1 MFATVVRA
9 EIALGGDDSDA
20 GLRLWR
26 AAAAGLRDP
35 RCQDPGGGLSSL
47 QPWALEVQG
56 MAVIAHTQHGRL
68 AQVAQ
73 IADALPAALAV
84 LTADPG
90 LPGDTPAASYPGLS
104 VWGTLLLALAMA
116 DLNGAGCP
124 GGERAVS
131 PGARMIALAGRFGF
145 QHHGFPTLSAGR
157 DRQAAQVA
165 DGAAYADAVPT
176 YAGLGPEALHAAT
189 RTALA
194 ARVQVSGLGPAGTAA
209 VPTERNFGTKSHARR
224 LVRAPQRDFRSGL
237 RSAGGTSCSLRTGP
251 AGQGAGKGGTPWQT
265 SPTGGSAPVSR

>member
-35 RCQDPGGGLSSL
+35 RRQDPGGGLSSL

-194 ARVQVSGLGPAGTAA
+194 ARVQVTAWWRPNRGMPGDRVLPSTHEPGQVKRVGAGPMARGMASRLAGRRCRLGAG
-209 VPTERNFGTKSHARR
+209 R
-224 LVRAPQRDFRSGL
+224 
-237 RSAGGTSCSLRTGP
+237 RSAGS
-251 AGQGAGKGGTPWQT
+251 
-265 SPTGGSAPVSR
+265 

>member
-35 RCQDPGGGLSSL
+35 RRQDPGGGLSSL

-104 VWGTLLLALAMA
+104 VWGHCCWLSPWRTLTAR
-116 DLNGAGCP
+116 GA
-124 GGERAVS
+124 
-131 PGARMIALAGRFGF
+131 PGANA
-145 QHHGFPTLSAGR
+145 PSAR
-157 DRQAAQVA
+157 
-165 DGAAYADAVPT
+165 
-176 YAGLGPEALHAAT
+176 
-189 RTALA
+189 
-194 ARVQVSGLGPAGTAA
+194 
-209 VPTERNFGTKSHARR
+209 ERG
-224 LVRAPQRDFRSGL
+224 
-237 RSAGGTSCSLRTGP
+237 
-251 AGQGAGKGGTPWQT
+251 
-265 SPTGGSAPVSR
+265 

>member
-9 EIALGGDDSDA
+9 EIALGGDDSD
-20 GLRLWR
+20 
-26 AAAAGLRDP
+26 
-35 RCQDPGGGLSSL
+35 

-68 AQVAQ
+68 AQAAQ

-194 ARVQVSGLGPAGTAA
+194 APGPGQRLRPGRDCGRPDRTQL
-209 VPTERNFGTKSHARR
+209 RNEKPRQ
-224 LVRAPQRDFRSGL
+224 AP
-237 RSAGGTSCSLRTGP
+237 GP
-251 AGQGAGKGGTPWQT
+251 G
-265 SPTGGSAPVSR
+265 SPA